1 MEETKWLK
9 PSDTSVAC
17 RTYGPPATRTY
28 CRHQGYL
35 GLSLADPLFVRSSR
49 DFSARSAA
57 KSIPRFIR
65 KRPVTDGNPSSGVVV
80 PKIAPGDGIAE
91 MQGVLDRHAPGQREA
106 ASAATGAA
114 ATILIV
120 DDEIQNRKLL
130 EVLLRSEGYLT
141 LSAAS
146 GEEALAAI
154 AKRAPDLILLD
165 VVMPGMDGYQVAR
178 MLKAGHATASIP
190 IIMVTAQNDR
200 DSRLAGLDAGAE
212 EFLTKPVDRAELWLR
227 VRNLL
232 RLKALGDFFQ
242 NHSSIL
248 ERQVQARNA
257 DLQRLGAANESLEH
271 LSLHDGL
278 TNLANRRFFD
288 KYLADQMAIARRYQR
303 PLALVLCDVDSFKA
317 YNDHYGHQAG
327 DECLK
332 QIAAA
337 LRICCRRPADMAA
350 RYGGDEFAMILP
362 DTGLISAAKI
372 GEAARDAV
380 ARLGIP
386 HQHSPVAAHASISG
400 GVAVLFGKVD
410 LTAQQ
415 LTAAADQALYQAKHL
430 GRNRMVS
437 AQV

>member
-1 MEETKWLK
+1 M
-9 PSDTSVAC
+9 
-17 RTYGPPATRTY
+17 
-28 CRHQGYL
+28 
-35 GLSLADPLFVRSSR
+35 
-49 DFSARSAA
+49 
-57 KSIPRFIR
+57 
-65 KRPVTDGNPSSGVVV
+65 TDGNPSSEVVV
-80 PKIAPGDGIAE
+80 PKIAPGDGISE

-106 ASAATGAA
+106 ASAATGPA

-120 DDEIQNRKLL
+120 DDDIQNRKLL
-130 EVLLRSEGYLT
+130 EVLLRPEGYLT
-141 LSAAS
+141 LSAAN

-200 DSRLAGLDAGAE
+200 DSCLAGLDAGAE

-232 RLKALGDFFQ
+232 RLKALGDFFR

-248 ERQVQARNA
+248 EQQVQARTA

-380 ARLGIP
+380 ARLGIA

-400 GVAVLFGKVD
+400 GVAVLFRKID

-430 GRNRMVS
+430 GRNRMVC